1 MGRCSCS
8 LRARRHSMEEAQRDG
23 TDGLS
28 VCLDGRGGVDGRG
41 GAARKGGGGVAFFAI
56 GGGGGGGRGGG
67 GGCVLCHRVREG
79 GRKGQAAALCCAR
92 GVSGDAVFLYL
103 DLIKELGS

>member
-41 GAARKGGGGVAFFAI
+41 GAARKGGGGGRSYDDGPAFVHQLRPRLLRARQVALTSRS
-56 GGGGGGGRGGG
+56 GG
-67 GGCVLCHRVREG
+67 
-79 GRKGQAAALCCAR
+79 
-92 GVSGDAVFLYL
+92 
-103 DLIKELGS
+103 

>member
-56 GGGGGGGRGGG
+56 
-67 GGCVLCHRVREG
+67 V
-79 GRKGQAAALCCAR
+79 
-92 GVSGDAVFLYL
+92 
-103 DLIKELGS
+103 

>member
-41 GAARKGGGGVAFFAI
+41 GAR
-56 GGGGGGGRGGG
+56 
-67 GGCVLCHRVREG
+67 
-79 GRKGQAAALCCAR
+79 
-92 GVSGDAVFLYL
+92 
-103 DLIKELGS
+103 

>member
-41 GAARKGGGGVAFFAI
+41 GAARKGGGG
-56 GGGGGGGRGGG
+56 
-67 GGCVLCHRVREG
+67 GCVLCHRVREG

>member
-1 MGRCSCS
+1 MDCLSVWMDEEGWTEEA
-8 LRARRHSMEEAQRDG
+8 ARRE
-23 TDGLS
+23 
-28 VCLDGRGGVDGRG
+28 
-41 GAARKGGGGVAFFAI
+41 K
-56 GGGGGGGRGGG
+56 GG